1 MKYVLLR
8 NGAIDRTRD
17 WGSETPPDLSHK
29 TESLK
34 WVPKITEEK
43 PAYDSNRESLENTT
57 TINENDVTYG
67 WTVVALSKDARKA
80 KVDAL
85 SASAVQDGLG
95 DITDR
100 LATMTQATL
109 LLDAVSQGII
119 TNADPQLTPLR
130 DLGAWW
136 QATQAHADS
145 LKADIDAD
153 LAPDITA
160 GWPVLGA

>member
-8 NGAIDRTRD
+8 NGAIDRTKD

-29 TESLK
+29 TEPLK
-34 WVPKITEEK
+34 WVPEIQEDQ
-43 PAYDSNRESLENTT
+43 PAYDSNREKLEKTI

-67 WTVVALSKDARKA
+67 WTAVALSKDERKA
-80 KVDAL
+80 KVDDI

-100 LATMTQATL
+100 LATLTQATL
-109 LLDAVSQGII
+109 LLDAVNQGLI
-119 TNADPQLTPLR
+119 TNDDPSLTPLR

-136 QATQAHADS
+136 QGTQAHAAS

-153 LAPDITA
+153 LDPDITA
-160 GWPVLGA
+160 GWPVAP